1 MYINILYIYIYI
13 YYIYKL
19 YCYIYICIFISHFLI
34 AKVFKDNY
42 FIKLL
47 KTFTTIDQKA
57 VIIRST
63 RRKK

>member
-1 MYINILYIYIYI
+1 MYINILYIYIYIIYI

-34 AKVFKDNY
+34 AKEFKDNY

-47 KTFTTIDQKA
+47 KTLKHLPQL
-57 VIIRST
+57 IRK
-63 RRKK
+63 R